1 MGESSTPFH
10 NLLLK
15 GRWRILEGV
24 RLCPTVRLDIF
35 PFRKGIIVYGSK
47 LNLNVKVKE
56 NDTSFAALISK
67 VVRHISFH
75 VSVLLLSNVERF

>member
-1 MGESSTPFH
+1 M
-10 NLLLK
+10 
-15 GRWRILEGV
+15 
-24 RLCPTVRLDIF
+24 
-35 PFRKGIIVYGSK
+35 GIIVYGSK